1 VLRGWKTA
9 HKYLSERKQHQMLLD
24 AGVPDRGDAT
34 PIYDG
39 KDGWTAL
46 IRSLRHSDEVVVAD
60 LRIFGSRARLG
71 EATAEVESR
80 EATLVVAK
88 SDVHIHPP
96 TLREA
101 HETERKWA
109 GERGAM
115 GSRKRARALSAR
127 GIEAY
132 RAKLERERMPKAE
145 VEARWRAVADYA
157 TRADAVRGT
166 GWTVTTAWR
175 HFGPR
180 ERK

>member
-1 VLRGWKTA
+1 MTP
-9 HKYLSERKQHQMLLD
+9 HKYLSEKRQRDMLLE
-24 AGVPDRGDAT
+24 AGVEERVLYRG
-34 PIYDG
+34 PE
-39 KDGWTAL
+39 WSEF
-46 IRSLRHSDEVVVAD
+46 IRNLRPGDEAVVAD

-71 EATAEVESR
+71 QATAEVEAR
-80 EATLVVAK
+80 DATLVVAK
-88 SDVHIHPP
+88 GAPFGIVIDPA
-96 TLREA
+96 TLRAA

-132 RAKLERERMPKAE
+132 RKKLEEGRLSKAE
-145 VEARWRAVADYA
+145 MEARWRNVEDHA

-175 HFGPR
+175 QFGPR
-180 ERK
+180 EMR

>member
-1 VLRGWKTA
+1 VRRGWTTA
-9 HKYLSERKQHQMLLD
+9 YKYLSERKQRDMLLE
-24 AGVPDRGDAT
+24 AGVEERVLYRGPEWPDF
-34 PIYDG
+34 
-39 KDGWTAL
+39 
-46 IRSLRHSDEVVVAD
+46 IRSLRVGDEAVVAD

-71 EATAEVESR
+71 QMAAEVEAR
-80 EATLVVAK
+80 GCTLLVAK

-132 RAKLERERMPKAE
+132 RKKLEEGRLSKAE
-145 VEARWRAVADYA
+145 AEARWRNLEDYG

-166 GWTVTTAWR
+166 GWTITTAWR
-175 HFGPR
+175 AFGPR
-180 ERK
+180 EMR